1 MSIRLRTVDAFTD
14 TAFTG
19 NPAAVV
25 ILDRMPAEDW
35 MAALAREMNLSE
47 TAFVVPEPTADSDYR
62 LRWFTPAVEV
72 DLCGHATLA
81 AAHCLLAD
89 GVAGPIRFATRSGVL
104 TVSPTPDTASLQMD
118 FPARP
123 PVAVAEPDG
132 LAAALGA
139 SVLWTGR
146 GGTDDLLVLLADEA
160 TVAELQP
167 DLVAV
172 ADLPARGIIVTAGS
186 ADPGS
191 DFVSRFFGP
200 RVGVGEDPVTGS
212 AHTVLGPFWA
222 SRLGR
227 TELDGRQLSARGGR
241 MGVTVSGD
249 RVLLTGHAVTVVDG
263 RLSDE
268 AAPVRAEPASA
279 SSA

>member
-14 TAFTG
+14 VAFAG

-25 ILDRMPAEDW
+25 VLDRMPADDW
-35 MAALAREMNLSE
+35 MSALAREMNLSE
-47 TAFVVPEPTADSDYR
+47 TAFVVAERTADTDYR

-104 TVSPTPDTASLQMD
+104 TVSATPDTASLRMD

-123 PVAVAEPDG
+123 PVAVAQPAG

-139 SVLWTGR
+139 TITWVGR
-146 GGTDDLLVLLADEA
+146 GGTDDLLVRVADEA
-160 TVAELQP
+160 TVTGLRP
-167 DLVAV
+167 DLAAV
-172 ADLPARGIIVTAGS
+172 AQLPTRGVIVTAES
-186 ADPGS
+186 AEPGS

-200 RVGVGEDPVTGS
+200 AVGVPEDPVTGS

-222 SRLGR
+222 AELGR
-227 TELDGRQLSARGGR
+227 TELTARQLSVRGGR
-241 MGVTVSGD
+241 MGVTVLGD
-249 RVLLTGHAVTVVDG
+249 RVLLTGHAVTVLDG

-268 AAPVRAEPASA
+268 AAPGRARPDGASTA
-279 SSA
+279 